1 MLREVERELLR
12 NAFAVDGGRNF
23 SFADV
28 ALARKNERV
37 PFALALRNVRL
48 ALVEHR
54 QNGIIDIVV
63 EEDDA
68 LLGRA
73 DKVGNKGVG
82 IENLAVEED
91 ALCGC
96 GVFIVQSLEN
106 LPNLFVSILLVC
118 GHPRCKG
125 TKYFLNGKI
134 WVGDDSSRRRNRR
147 AQWGTDF
154 PKSAI
159 TKQAYSHNGNAATAR

>member
-1 MLREVERELLR
+1 MLRKVERKLL
-12 NAFAVDGGRNF
+12 FDLLGVDGGRHL

-37 PFALALRNVRL
+37 PFALALRNVGL

-54 QNGIIDIVV
+54 QNGIVDIVV
-63 EEDDA
+63 EEDDV
-68 LLGRA
+68 LFGRA
-73 DKVGNKGVG
+73 DEVGDKGVG
-82 IENLAVEED
+82 IEDLAVEED
-91 ALCGC
+91 TLCGRS
-96 GVFIVQSLEN
+96 VFIVQSLEN

-134 WVGDDSSRRRNRR
+134 WVGDDSSRRWNRR
-147 AQWGTDF
+147 AQWG
-154 PKSAI
+154 
-159 TKQAYSHNGNAATAR
+159 